1 MENLKHTSKVKIGK
15 LNKYIFFV
23 EKLNISKSFAF
34 TSSNF
39 IIDHN
44 IRLLQSS
51 KSQSVLA
58 IDFNTLNK
66 VHFLNFG
73 KYIIVFRCGK
83 DNLDREMYFIDYQLK
98 ERSILLM
105 DEIFHQRELEVILT
119 LRKKMIETYEGKEKL
134 IASIASIYN

>member
-1 MENLKHTSKVKIGK
+1 MENLKHTFKFKLGR

-23 EKLNISKSFAF
+23 EKLNLSKSFAY

-39 IIDHN
+39 IIDYN

-58 IDFNTLNK
+58 IDFITPNK

-73 KYIIVFRCGK
+73 KYIIIMRHGK

-98 ERSILLM
+98 ANSILLM
-105 DEIFHQRELEVILT
+105 DEIFHPRELEVILT
-119 LRKKMIETYEGKEKL
+119 LRNKMIETYEGSEVN